1 MTVAL
6 AVRKDSYDEKC
17 FCWVA
22 GFLGEARL
30 AVVGAIGRGL
40 ACWLSARVI
49 LRCFLSVFCGTD
61 CELRCRSCSAA
72 TLRPGTGSTAP
83 GLLRCR
89 SSRSLPPSLKRM
101 RASCPFCFYR
111 HRASV
116 RYADSPPSMAP
127 RRLRSQRPVS
137 ARSLWCGLRSSFLV
151 APPSRRSVATTRLH
165 ATSLP
170 QPIGNVFGPYSPL
183 TIESST
189 PIPRFVSRSAGRRP
203 ATGLA
208 HGRPSGSPCLRRVR
222 SIPRGG
228 ILPKIATTSCRRC
241 RYRSGALNGCA
252 IDARGRHPAEEP
264 RASYPPKRKPASRRP
279 DESIVS
285 LRFTGSFFRNYPRP
299 V

>member
-1 MTVAL
+1 M
-6 AVRKDSYDEKC
+6 
-17 FCWVA
+17 
-22 GFLGEARL
+22 

-40 ACWLSARVI
+40 ACWLLARVI
-49 LRCFLSVFCGTD
+49 LSVLPIRLLWDGLR
-61 CELRCRSCSAA
+61 ELRCRSCSAA

-116 RYADSPPSMAP
+116 RCADSPPSMAP

-170 QPIGNVFGPYSPL
+170 STDGNVFWSFFHPSPFQL
-183 TIESST
+183 QTSL
-189 PIPRFVSRSAGRRP
+189 P
-203 ATGLA
+203 ASCRVAPGGVLPP
-208 HGRPSGSPCLRRVR
+208 GWLIGGPSGPACLRRVR
-222 SIPRGG
+222 SNPRVAGIVPEDCDDILSSLSLWLRCAQRLRDRCTRSASSRRTNGHPTRQKESPPRGG
-228 ILPKIATTSCRRC
+228 LMKASFHSGSLGRFSETTPVPFD
-241 RYRSGALNGCA
+241 RSIG
-252 IDARGRHPAEEP
+252 
-264 RASYPPKRKPASRRP
+264 
-279 DESIVS
+279 
-285 LRFTGSFFRNYPRP
+285 
-299 V
+299 